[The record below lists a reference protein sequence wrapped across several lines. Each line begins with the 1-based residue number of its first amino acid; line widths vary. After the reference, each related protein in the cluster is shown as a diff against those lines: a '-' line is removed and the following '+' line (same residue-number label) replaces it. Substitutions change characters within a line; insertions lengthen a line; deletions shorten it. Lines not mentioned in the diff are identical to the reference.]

1 MRLNRDEVI
10 DYINNLKG
18 FRGYVQFSN
27 RPLDLAKDIFTDND
41 PKVDNEIGFIYE
53 AHFANENEY
62 ITIKQSN
69 NSWAVDRGS
78 LKNIEIQKFYGIA
91 GNKVK
96 MEQIWQEES
105 DELCEDM
112 LVKKLKKVVFAGF
125 AQGDEKW

>member
-41 PKVDNEIGFIYE
+41 PKVDNENGFIYE

-125 AQGDEKW
+125 AQGDEK

>member
-18 FRGYVQFSN
+18 FRGYVQFSH

-41 PKVDNEIGFIYE
+41 PKVDNENGFVYE

-69 NSWAVDRGS
+69 NGWTVDRGS
-78 LKNIEIQKFYGIA
+78 LKNIEIEEYYGIA

-96 MEQIWQEES
+96 MEQIWQEDS

-112 LVKKLKKVVFAGF
+112 IVKKLKKVVFAGF
-125 AQGDEKW
+125 VEGDEK

>member
-18 FRGYVQFSN
+18 FRGYVQFSH

-41 PKVDNEIGFIYE
+41 PKVDNENGFVYE

-69 NSWAVDRGS
+69 SCWTVDRGS
-78 LKNIEIQKFYGIA
+78 LKNIEIEEYYGIA

-96 MEQIWQEES
+96 MEQIWQEDS

-112 LVKKLKKVVFAGF
+112 IVKKLKKVVFAGF
-125 AQGDEKW
+125 VEGDEK

>member
-18 FRGYVQFSN
+18 FRGYVQFSH

-41 PKVDNEIGFIYE
+41 PKVDNENGFVYE

-69 NSWAVDRGS
+69 NGWTVDRGS
-78 LKNIEIQKFYGIA
+78 LKNIEIKKFHGIA

-96 MEQIWQEES
+96 MEQIWQEDS

-112 LVKKLKKVVFAGF
+112 IVKKLKKVVFAGF
-125 AQGDEKW
+125 VEGDEK

>member
-18 FRGYVQFSN
+18 FRGYVQFSH

-125 AQGDEKW
+125 AQGDEK

>member
-18 FRGYVQFSN
+18 FRGYVQFSH

-41 PKVDNEIGFIYE
+41 PKVDNENGFIYE

-125 AQGDEKW
+125 AQGDEK

>member
-125 AQGDEKW
+125 AQGDEK

>member
-18 FRGYVQFSN
+18 FRGYVQFSH
-27 RPLDLAKDIFTDND
+27 RPLDLVKDIFTDND
-41 PKVDNEIGFIYE
+41 PKVDNENGFVYE

-69 NSWAVDRGS
+69 NGWTVDRGS
-78 LKNIEIQKFYGIA
+78 LKNIEIEEYYGIA

-96 MEQIWQEES
+96 MEQIWQEDS

-112 LVKKLKKVVFAGF
+112 IVKKLKKVVFAGF
-125 AQGDEKW
+125 VEGDEK

>member
-18 FRGYVQFSN
+18 FRGYVQFSH
-27 RPLDLAKDIFTDND
+27 RPLDLVKDIFTDND
-41 PKVDNEIGFIYE
+41 PKVDNENGFVYE

-69 NSWAVDRGS
+69 NGWTVDRGS
-78 LKNIEIQKFYGIA
+78 LKNIEIKKFHGIA
-91 GNKVK
+91 GKKVK
-96 MEQIWQEES
+96 MEQIWQEDS

-112 LVKKLKKVVFAGF
+112 IVKKLKKVVFAGF
-125 AQGDEKW
+125 VEGDEK